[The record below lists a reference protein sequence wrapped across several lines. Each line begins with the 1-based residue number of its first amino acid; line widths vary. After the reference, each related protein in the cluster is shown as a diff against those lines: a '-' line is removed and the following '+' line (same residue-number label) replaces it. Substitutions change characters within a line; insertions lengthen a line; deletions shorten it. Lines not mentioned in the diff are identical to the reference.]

1 MLNHPASHIV
11 TVGMTVSLYCNV
23 SGIKVSFAWDRRTK
37 DVEWSRIRNSQTDKY
52 DVRNIQK
59 YQQYRCI
66 AGNGVGTAIISN
78 VATIQV
84 LSKHYYNYTNLY
96 GKSNI
101 LLEITTHPH
110 NKQATIGSIVTLTC
124 TSSLSS
130 DVTFSWIH
138 NDTNIRQ
145 QQPINSVTSIL
156 EISNMSYSDSGSY
169 MCIVR
174 RGSLSARSNTATIT
188 VNGKLN
194 LYILNYFID
203 HYYV

>member
-1 MLNHPASHIV
+1 
-11 TVGMTVSLYCNV
+11 MTVSLYCNV
-23 SGIKVSFAWDRRTK
+23 SGIKVSFVWERRTK
-37 DVEWSRIRNSQTDKY
+37 GVEWSRIMNTQDEKY
-52 DVRNIQK
+52 DVRNIQQ
-59 YQQYRCI
+59 YQQYRCT
-66 AGNGVGTAIISN
+66 AGNDAGTYISN

-84 LSKHYYNYTNLY
+84 LSKHYYNYINLY

-130 DVTFSWIH
+130 DVTFSWTH
-138 NDTNIRQ
+138 NDTRTNIRQ
-145 QQPINSVTSIL
+145 QQPINSDTSTL
-156 EISNMSYSDSGSY
+156 TISNVSYSDSGSY

-174 RGSLSARSNTATIT
+174 KGSLLVRSNTATIT

-194 LYILNYFID
+194 LYITNYFID
-203 HYYV
+203 HIMFSS

>member
-1 MLNHPASHIV
+1 
-11 TVGMTVSLYCNV
+11 MTVSLYCNV
-23 SGIKVSFAWDRRTK
+23 SGIKVSFAWERRTK
-37 DVEWSRIRNSQTDKY
+37 GVEWSRIRNSQVDKY
-52 DVRNIQK
+52 DVRNIQQ

-130 DVTFSWIH
+130 NVTFIWTH
-138 NDTNIRQ
+138 NDTIIRQ
-145 QQPINSVTSIL
+145 QQLINSDTSRL
-156 EISNMSYSDSGSY
+156 TISNVSYSDSGSY
-169 MCIVR
+169 VCTIE
-174 RGSLSARSNTATIT
+174 RGALSVTSNIATIT
-188 VNGKLN
+188 VYGKLK
-194 LYILNYFID
+194 
-203 HYYV
+203 